1 MMLHHLVT
9 VYLYGFSHM
18 TNTLIGG
25 PVAFLHNWADVVVSW
40 TRVWGET
47 EYKNI
52 GGYSFV
58 IAQIIWFYTRIYVF
72 PQLIYAS
79 TLSLEV
85 YTYSSWIIAIFGGLL
100 WCLYILHVY
109 WFALMQGILLNFFLK
124 GVAEDTVNKNKST
137 GTDGGVDINKKQ
149 K

>member
-1 MMLHHLVT
+1 
-9 VYLYGFSHM
+9 M

-40 TRVWGET
+40 TRVWAET
-47 EYKNI
+47 EYKSI
-52 GGYSFV
+52 AGYSFV

>member
-1 MMLHHLVT
+1 
-9 VYLYGFSHM
+9 M

-40 TRVWGET
+40 TRVWAET
-47 EYKNI
+47 EYKSSA
-52 GGYSFV
+52 GYSFV